1 MHAWSRVLI
10 LLAATVQGLKLTP
23 VHHGMQKIDLSYE
36 SHVAT
41 TALTN
46 ALQKIEDG
54 NLPFHDSKA
63 LLETAEIQKLHSVVR
78 RWANMED
85 RLKGAIAPGST
96 SQLQLFEDIVHNI
109 ASIRVL
115 IGHLLLRA
123 DDYQQAKFEL
133 ELSCPAL
140 WKYKSAWR
148 SIDSDGWLDC
158 FASLGELYERE
169 GDIAHLREI
178 GQKLLQMVPPL
189 QILLNHFSLA
199 TDAKQMS
206 FIKKFILLGPMRRKQ
221 IASEIKRSWLALEK
235 VRDVLQPA
243 VDEFILFGTNR
254 SRLSIL
260 LRVQND
266 IEEIIEH
273 YLQTFKA
280 KTDLANELT
289 SMRVALVKQIRA
301 EAEHY
306 FDIMNLL
313 IDHGEEYVLTL
324 RSAHPLEMAH
334 TPFEALQSAH
344 LAEQAGVP
352 APAHTSPLEETLGY
366 PRSLSSILTEF
377 EHGIEQRKAKEE
389 ALFAAVEEKEKAAA
403 AAAQR
408 EKERHAQRSQSY
420 SKSKTRGSGAS
431 QSRAESRRSKPS
443 SPGSSSANASSSAQR
458 QRTWATWL
466 MQLGGIV
473 ASLLGLAVLCGHY
486 LRRSSPHSHPTH
498 KSLTRPSR
506 LSRPPIASRKVEAKE
521 IPEPSEQGRVH
532 VIKQIVLEDLHVVW
546 VEIIRR
552 YHLVESLVFNWI
564 ARMRHH
570 QHDLSSMRSNNV
582 DALTELSQ
590 HHASNGKGKVKVTG
604 AKKKSVHVSGVDTT
618 SIQMESNEESQP
630 SPVQEQIP
638 QEDNAVNKS
647 VKRGH
652 CRRKRHKPVNPSA
665 SSTIIPSP
673 AQSPTLELDAA
684 HLQEEPQISS
694 PPVDTN
700 LSITLSDE
708 KVFVASV
715 ETSDGHPTIKPEK
728 PECPSPF
735 DGFQEEKTSAGEETI
750 DRNENLPR
758 PSECFNS
765 RSSST
770 TTCTS
775 SGVPFPGYSEADY
788 LPDDYL
794 PLDVLEQEE
803 GWIEAPTR
811 HNKHHQTANQSN
823 QSKPSQLDRNAQ
835 AVLRQ
840 QAKRKEAESSFSKP
854 HNKVLSGHK
863 KTDKRSH
870 ALPSP
875 SSGRNLS
882 VDKHPPVNN
891 PVPPSASKPIAV
903 NSSGPSLRG
912 YSAVVAKNLPSS
924 SPSASGVGRQDNAVP
939 STAEGRVATSSTHPS
954 TELVKTLPVLPSTNT
969 TVADEAEISSLS
981 DSGSP
986 GFILPPLPMAA
997 DPQQA
1002 AAMAHYLANI
1012 QQFYYP
1018 PQVAAASGVVSPSAL
1033 PTVPTMDSGLL
1044 VVQPP
1049 WLLPSP
1055 VAVGHSVFQENAGD
1069 ASPTEL
1075 SPPPVFFSPL
1085 GALPMTVIPSVR
1097 IESALSMSQ
1106 IAPLTPLSL
1115 QMVAGAA
1122 FNREDIVDMV
1132 RKQM

>member
-1 MHAWSRVLI
+1 
-10 LLAATVQGLKLTP
+10 
-23 VHHGMQKIDLSYE
+23 
-36 SHVAT
+36 
-41 TALTN
+41 
-46 ALQKIEDG
+46 
-54 NLPFHDSKA
+54 
-63 LLETAEIQKLHSVVR
+63 
-78 RWANMED
+78 
-85 RLKGAIAPGST
+85 
-96 SQLQLFEDIVHNI
+96 
-109 ASIRVL
+109 
-115 IGHLLLRA
+115 
-123 DDYQQAKFEL
+123 
-133 ELSCPAL
+133 
-140 WKYKSAWR
+140 
-148 SIDSDGWLDC
+148 
-158 FASLGELYERE
+158 
-169 GDIAHLREI
+169 
-178 GQKLLQMVPPL
+178 
-189 QILLNHFSLA
+189 
-199 TDAKQMS
+199 MS
-206 FIKKFILLGPMRRKQ
+206 FIKKFIRLGPMRRKQ

-266 IEEIIEH
+266 IEEIVEH

-280 KTDLANELT
+280 KSDLANELT

-352 APAHTSPLEETLGY
+352 APAHASPLEETLGY
-366 PRSLSSILTEF
+366 PRSFSSILTEF

-408 EKERHAQRSQSY
+408 EKERHSQRSQSY
-420 SKSKTRGSGAS
+420 SKSKTRGGGGAS

-443 SPGSSSANASSSAQR
+443 SSASSGANASSSVQR
-458 QRTWATWL
+458 QRTWTTWL
-466 MQLGGIV
+466 VQLGGIV

-521 IPEPSEQGRVH
+521 IPDPSEQGRVY
-532 VIKQIVLEDLHVVW
+532 VIKQIVLEDLHFVW
-546 VEIIRR
+546 VEIVRQF
-552 YHLVESLVFNWI
+552 HSVESFVFNWI
-564 ARMRHH
+564 ARLRHQ
-570 QHDLSSMRSNNV
+570 QHDLSLTRTSNV
-582 DALTELSQ
+582 DVLADLGQ
-590 HHASNGKGKVKVTG
+590 HHASNSNGKGKMKVTG
-604 AKKKSVHVSGVDTT
+604 AKKKSVHLCGGVDTT

-630 SPVQEQIP
+630 SAVQEEIP
-638 QEDNAVNKS
+638 QEDTVNKT

-652 CRRKRHKPVNPSA
+652 GRRKRHKPANHSA
-665 SSTIIPSP
+665 SSATIPPP
-673 AQSPTLELDAA
+673 AQSPTLELEAIP
-684 HLQEEPQISS
+684 LQEEPQILP
-694 PPVDTN
+694 PPVHAS
-700 LSITLSDE
+700 LSGTLPDE
-708 KVFVASV
+708 KVLVAPV
-715 ETSDGHPTIKPEK
+715 EASDGVPTIKPEK

-735 DGFQEEKTSAGEETI
+735 DGFQEEKASEEI
-750 DRNENLPR
+750 ERNDNLLR

-811 HNKHHQTANQSN
+811 HNKHHQTVSQSN
-823 QSKPSQLDRNAQ
+823 QSKSSQLDRNAQ

-854 HNKVLSGHK
+854 HSKMQSGYKKV
-863 KTDKRSH
+863 DKRTH

-875 SSGRNLS
+875 SSGRNPS
-882 VDKHPPVNN
+882 VDSTHKHPQVNN
-891 PVPPSASKPIAV
+891 PVPPSASKPVVA
-903 NSSGPSLRG
+903 NSSGSSLRG
-912 YSAVVAKNLPSS
+912 YSAVVAKNLPS
-924 SPSASGVGRQDNAVP
+924 PSASASGGGRQDAVP
-939 STAEGRVATSSTHPS
+939 STVGGKVTSSSMHPS
-954 TELVKTLPVLPSTNT
+954 TELVKTGPVLPSTNT

-986 GFILPPLPMAA
+986 GFILPPLPIAA

-1018 PQVAAASGVVSPSAL
+1018 PQVAAATSGVVSPSAL

-1044 VVQPP
+1044 VVQPS

-1055 VAVGHSVFQENAGD
+1055 VAVGHSVFQETSGD
-1069 ASPTEL
+1069 VSPTEV

-1085 GALPMTVIPSVR
+1085 GAIPMTVIPSVS
-1097 IESALSMSQ
+1097 IESVLSMSQ
-1106 IAPLTPLSL
+1106 IAPLTALSL
-1115 QMVAGAA
+1115 DGCWSPVQSRGHRGYGAQA
-1122 FNREDIVDMV
+1122 NVREASRHTLSMPS
-1132 RKQM
+1132 